1 MNITTTQEEITFHH
15 TMYDVV
21 VPNNVNIEYN
31 FNSLINETMG
41 VPLALEIDSMNKKI
55 IPKYGILGSII
66 YFLSVVIESLNLYSH
81 TPSSKIIQSSATV
94 IYGAG
99 KINNLFTDL
108 KKFNYFKIDEQ
119 INGLKIVTEQQVKN
133 ILIPGTE
140 KHKKD
145 KKWLFFVV
153 FMIFFLPIIF
163 GIAMNKN
170 TTSSDLIQFSILSIF
185 IFSMCFIGY
194 KILTKKKEEK

>member
-31 FNSLINETMG
+31 FNSLVNETMG
-41 VPLALEIDSMNKKI
+41 VPLALEIDSMNKKV
-55 IPKYGILGSII
+55 IPKYGILGGIN

-94 IYGAG
+94 IYGTE
-99 KINNLFTDL
+99 KINSLFVEL

-119 INGLKIVTEQQVKN
+119 INGLKVVAEQQVKN

-140 KHKKD
+140 KHRKD
-145 KKWLFFVV
+145 KKWLFFIV
-153 FMIFFLPIIF
+153 FLVFFVPIIF
-163 GIAMNKN
+163 GITMDKN
-170 TTSSDLIQFSILSIF
+170 TTSADLIQFSILSLF
-185 IFSMCFIGY
+185 ILSMCYLGY
-194 KILTKKKEEK
+194 KMLTRNKEIK